1 MRISRRS
8 LLRAGAS
15 TGVLAVLAACG
26 DNGVHSSASNKGGVP
41 DAPSSPAGVGELP
54 APETPRTKFA
64 MVGDS
69 ITRASSKSL
78 TTVLAGRGY
87 TDITIEAEVS
97 RRIAVGDGKGEPLS
111 GVKTL
116 FTMISDGVSPDVWA
130 IAMGTND
137 VGKYDKADDYAA
149 LIDQML
155 SMPDAGV
162 PIVWVDV
169 YNPNQLAGTKMF
181 NLVLRDRAAAR
192 GNTIVQSWFD
202 LASDPKEKILR
213 TDHIHPNDKGTL
225 VFADLVSAAL
235 T

>member
-1 MRISRRS
+1 MQISRRT

-15 TGVLAVLAACG
+15 TGLLAVVAACSEG
-26 DNGVHSSASNKGGVP
+26 GVRSSASEKNGTIAEP
-41 DAPSSPAGVGELP
+41 AAPTGVGKLP
-54 APETPRTKFA
+54 APEVTRTKFA

-69 ITRASSKSL
+69 ITKASSKTL
-78 TTVLAGRGY
+78 TEVLGNQGF

-97 RRIAVGDGKGEPLS
+97 RRITVGDGKREPLS

-116 FTMISDGVSPDVWA
+116 FTMISDGVDPDVWG

-137 VGKYDKADDYAA
+137 AGKYKSADEYAG
-149 LIDQML
+149 LIDQMM
-155 SMPDAGV
+155 SMPDAEV

-169 YNPNQLAGTKMF
+169 YNPNQLAGTKLF
-181 NLVLRDRAAAR
+181 NEVLRKRADAR
-192 GNTIVQSWFD
+192 GNTTVLSWFD

-213 TDHIHPNDKGTL
+213 TDHIHPNEKGTL

-235 T
+235 V

>member
-1 MRISRRS
+1 MRISRRT

-15 TGVLAVLAACG
+15 TGLLAVLAACG
-26 DNGVHSSASNKGGVP
+26 DNGVHSQASNRNGAG
-41 DAPSSPAGVGELP
+41 DPSSPSGVGKLP
-54 APETPRTKFA
+54 GAEVTRTKFA

-69 ITRASSKSL
+69 ITKASSKIL
-78 TTVLAGRGY
+78 TEVLGNQGF
-87 TDITIEAEVS
+87 TDINIEAEVS
-97 RRIAVGDGKGEPLS
+97 RRIAVGDGKAEPLS

-116 FTMISDGVSPDVWA
+116 FTMISDGIQPDVWG

-137 VGKYDKADDYAA
+137 VGKYKTTDEYAA

-155 SMPDAGV
+155 AMPDAKV
-162 PIVWVDV
+162 PILWVDV

-181 NLVLRDRAAAR
+181 NEVLRERASAR
-192 GNTIVQSWFD
+192 ANTTVLSWFD

-213 TDHIHPNDKGTL
+213 TDHIHPNEKGTV

-235 T
+235 A